1 MKRYRSTSEA
11 SRGGGTPAAS
21 PAGRGSSPSG
31 SIGVVLGAL
40 LCVASVASLGAC
52 NKPELEDCRKAIAN
66 MQKLLGT
73 EEAAKN
79 VDNEGEVRRCKGGSS
94 RQAVA
99 CAIKAA
105 TLDELKACEFMGSKK
120 K

>member
-1 MKRYRSTSEA
+1 MKRHQW
-11 SRGGGTPAAS
+11 
-21 PAGRGSSPSG
+21 
-31 SIGVVLGAL
+31 IGVVLGAVL
-40 LCVASVASLGAC
+40 GVASLGAC
-52 NKPELEDCRKAIAN
+52 NKPEADDCRKAIAN

-73 EEAAKN
+73 DAAAKN

-99 CAIKAA
+99 CAIKAT

>member
-1 MKRYRSTSEA
+1 MMRQRAIS
-11 SRGGGTPAAS
+11 
-21 PAGRGSSPSG
+21 
-31 SIGVVLGAL
+31 VVLGAVL
-40 LCVASVASLGAC
+40 GVASLGAC
-52 NKPELEDCRKAIAN
+52 NKPELDDCRKAIAN

-73 EEAAKN
+73 DAAAKN

-94 RQAVA
+94 REAVA
-99 CAIKAA
+99 CAIKAT